1 MLIALSTTAIS
12 MIGISLSNSFFNF
25 LSSVVLFEIGLATY
39 SPAALALLSDSVP
52 AERQGSA
59 MGMYGGI
66 CENSGIM
73 AGAFS
78 GGFVWNIFGPRATFL
93 LGSLVC
99 MIGIIMCLSLNTQGI
114 IQVNKLR
121 IK

>member
-1 MLIALSTTAIS
+1 MRKKFFKRSFLDISREIKLSKTGESKT
-12 MIGISLSNSFFNF
+12 GD
-25 LSSVVLFEIGLATY
+25 G
-39 SPAALALLSDSVP
+39 
-52 AERQGSA
+52 QGSA

-99 MIGIIMCLSLNTQGI
+99 MIGIIMCLFLNTQGI
-114 IQVNKLR
+114 IQVNKFELNELE
-121 IK
+121 